1 MIHTYQ
7 EAATLA
13 DKYPYF
19 AYAML
24 QGVRLAPE
32 ADARRKM
39 KERLSAN
46 IGDPIALR
54 EILHLNSES
63 LANLYPDSLPPQ
75 LSTDQTIDSF
85 IDRFGAPDMAADL
98 QPAAPASIEELF
110 PDEFPEK
117 ASEKASDSVSGGAYD
132 FGGTLMTERKAEAPL
147 PIEKE
152 EKQAETPA
160 LTESFARILIKNKNY
175 SKALTIIEELNLKNP
190 EKSIYFA
197 DQIRFLKKLIIN
209 QSKKREPEIESS
221 ASGTDAE
228 DDEIDG

>member
-1 MIHTYQ
+1 MIQTYQ

-24 QGVRLAPE
+24 MGVRLAPD
-32 ADARRKM
+32 ADARQKM
-39 KERLSAN
+39 KSRLSAN
-46 IGDPIALR
+46 IGDPVALR

-63 LANLYPDSLPPQ
+63 LAEFYPDALPPQ
-75 LSTDQTIDSF
+75 LSTDQTIDTF
-85 IDRFGAPDMAADL
+85 IDRFGAPGMPVEL
-98 QPAAPASIEELF
+98 QPAAPAAIEDLF
-110 PDEFPEK
+110 PDEFP
-117 ASEKASDSVSGGAYD
+117 DTV
-132 FGGTLMTERKAEAPL
+132 RKPIAEEVITQMQPKEAA
-147 PIEKE
+147 E
-152 EKQAETPA
+152 EKQPETPA

-209 QSKKREPEIESS
+209 QSKKRESEIENPHSEIDS
-221 ASGTDAE
+221 E
-228 DDEIDG
+228 DDEFED